1 MHFKKWFIVTLVSL
15 IAITT
20 LCADNLAP
28 VEVSKQNR
36 INETD
41 ILAEF
46 DGGVITRADLEKRIS
61 MLPPNVREDTKQW
74 KDKNRF

>member
-46 DGGVITRADLEKRIS
+46 DGGVITRADLEKEFQCFHLMS
-61 MLPPNVREDTKQW
+61 REDTKQW

>member
-28 VEVSKQNR
+28 VEVSKQN
-36 INETD
+36 
-41 ILAEF
+41 
-46 DGGVITRADLEKRIS
+46 
-61 MLPPNVREDTKQW
+61 
-74 KDKNRF
+74 